1 MENAVS
7 REKVIRGLE
16 CRCENLPDKD
26 CEHCHY
32 GMTMGRRWGC
42 DFVRLTGDALALLKE
57 YDDALKLMVFQYCTM
72 KPQTLHDEV
81 FHNKCMSAGE
91 AAFRLLGLENG
102 QSTDGVWERW
112 FPNG

>member
-1 MENAVS
+1 MADVK
-7 REKVIRGLE
+7 KVIKGLK
-16 CRCENLPDKD
+16 CCIGDGAADTPGCED
-26 CEHCHY
+26 CPY
-32 GMTMGRRWGC
+32 N
-42 DFVRLTGDALALLKE
+42 DDGDTCVSIRPLYEDTIELLKE

-72 KPQTLHDEV
+72 KPLTAHDEV

-102 QSTDGVWERW
+102 QSTDGVWGRW